1 VPATTDAPLVLVV
14 DDEPDICTI
23 MRINLESAGYRVCT
37 AGNGEEALAI
47 LRSDPPDAVFLDVMM
62 PGVDG
67 WAVLQELKTSPN
79 RALAQVPVF
88 LVTAMVDDEHRLR
101 GGIEGALRYI
111 TKPFEPGDLVR
122 ALESV
127 FGPDAAAEPEQRRQV
142 QAASLEALARAEGGG
157 REPVSAPRV
166 RITRLE
172 QVPSAPSPVP
182 RLREARA
189 RVGDLTPRQREL
201 LEMLAAGTSVTAV
214 AQQLGMSRSNV
225 YAGLRRIGRRLGLKG
240 TNELLAVVRQGEL
253 LDR

>member
-1 VPATTDAPLVLVV
+1 MVAPLVLVV

-23 MRINLESAGYRVCT
+23 MRINLETAGYRVVT
-37 AGNGEEALAI
+37 ASNGEEALGV
-47 LRSDPPDAVFLDVMM
+47 LRTDPPDAVFLDVMM

-79 RALAQVPVF
+79 RALTEVPVF
-88 LVTAMVDDEHRLR
+88 LVTAMVDDEHRVR

-111 TKPFEPGDLVR
+111 TKPFDPGDLVQ

-127 FGPDAAAEPEQRRQV
+127 LGPDAATEPEQRRQV

-157 REPVSAPRV
+157 ADSTTPRV
-166 RITRLE
+166 RLTRLE
-172 QVPSAPSPVP
+172 QVPSIPSPVP
-182 RLREARA
+182 RLREAKA
-189 RVGDLTPRQREL
+189 RVGELTPKQREL
-201 LEMLAAGTSVTAV
+201 LELLAAGTSVTAV
-214 AQQLGMSRSNV
+214 AQELGMSRSNV

-253 LDR
+253 LGR